1 MKISAVL
8 LVCLLF
14 NMLSAARI
22 LGQQAEISLKPVRD
36 GFIGEYL
43 SGNEKLFIEYR
54 NSNSKRIE
62 SRIKNVSGQT
72 VVEAVQI
79 PGAITVKLID
89 VTLTFYL
96 DQTDP
101 AKSRVS
107 QHSDG
112 DREKLQEFNRSDAS
126 VPIRQ
131 ILASIIRQWSRDGKD
146 RLMGFATIAM
156 VVGDV
161 SAGSSAQLANSSCS
175 PPKLKLASYVMP
187 DPNPTFCRYL
197 TGLKSRRWTIVLV
210 VAGQG
215 AGVVLAVIRL
225 LACSMTYA

>member
-1 MKISAVL
+1 M
-8 LVCLLF
+8 
-14 NMLSAARI
+14 
-22 LGQQAEISLKPVRD
+22 
-36 GFIGEYL
+36 
-43 SGNEKLFIEYR
+43 
-54 NSNSKRIE
+54 
-62 SRIKNVSGQT
+62 SGQT

-107 QHSDG
+107 QLSDG

-197 TGLKSRRWTIVLV
+197 TGLKSRRWTIVLA